1 MSPFERYDL
10 MHGSPADESPDYE
23 HTQADYILAFHMADA
38 DTLEVEL
45 LGHLERMHPA
55 AHQPDDDLTILPNWL
70 DAMGNLSHADLDTCL
85 DVMAKIKTVW
95 SPIKTQLDA
104 IERAAYLHRRA
115 A

>member
-1 MSPFERYDL
+1 MSAFERYDL
-10 MHGSPADESPDYE
+10 MNGSPADEAPDYE

-45 LGHLERMHPA
+45 LCHLERMHPA
-55 AHQPDDDLTILPNWL
+55 AHMPDDDLTILPNWL
-70 DAMGNLSHADLDTCL
+70 DAMGNLSHADLDKCL
-85 DVMAKIKTVW
+85 DVMAKIESVW

-104 IERAAYLHRRA
+104 IERAAYLNRRA

>member
-10 MHGSPADESPDYE
+10 MYGSPADEAPEYE

-38 DTLEVEL
+38 CSLESAMYD
-45 LGHLERMHPA
+45 HLERMHPG
-55 AHQPDDDLTILPNWL
+55 AHMPDDDLTILPNWL
-70 DAMGNLSHADLDTCL
+70 DAMGQLSHADLDACL
-85 DVMAKIKTVW
+85 DVMAKIESVW
-95 SPIKTQLDA
+95 SPIKSQLAA